1 MRAQDKSATDETPRS
16 GNTDLVT
23 AGQRPPDRDPLTPG
37 LTPVAELKALSQ
49 DPRSESL
56 RYVAPNLERDAAWS
70 DAAVRKAQPGNPG
83 LEAGLHTVA
92 SAPRGGRRMAL
103 VFDGRRAVGRYGN
116 AENAASSQPQ

>member
-1 MRAQDKSATDETPRS
+1 MRAQDKSVTDATPRP
-16 GNTDLVT
+16 GNTDLAN

-83 LEAGLHTVA
+83 LEAGLPQNQTE
-92 SAPRGGRRMAL
+92 PR
-103 VFDGRRAVGRYGN
+103 
-116 AENAASSQPQ
+116 P